1 MTFMHKLSYRL
12 ALLKDRLPIAVVM
25 LLAMATV
32 FACERPVAVTGPGG
46 GTISHLVIS
55 PKTLTLHPNA
65 TADFTAVA
73 FLDTGDSASV
83 TVSWSVTSGTM
94 VDTSSNGK
102 RHYGHYKGGQNPG
115 QYAVVATGNPGNVS
129 DTAIVTVTPVPVAA
143 LNVAPAAATIAVGA
157 TIQLVATTID
167 SAGNVLTGR
176 SVNWASGNSGAASV
190 DGNGLVTGMGAGAAT
205 ITATSEGKSGTASVT
220 VSSIPVASVTVSPAS
235 ASLTVGQT
243 AQFSATPR
251 DANGNALAGRPVT
264 WTSSDGTI
272 ASVSASGRA
281 TGVAAGGPVTITATS
296 EGQSGAATVT
306 VANAPVASVTV
317 APATASVATGQ
328 TVQLSATPTDANGN
342 PLTGRVITWA
352 SSDNTIA
359 SVNGSGLVTGVAAG
373 GPVTITATSEGKSG
387 TASITVT
394 APVATVTVSP
404 APASVQAGQTQQLT
418 ATLKDANGNILTGRT
433 VTWSSNNTT
442 VATVNGSGL
451 VTAKTAG
458 SATIMA
464 TSEGKSGTAGITVTP
479 VPVAT
484 VTVAPA
490 TASVATGQMV
500 QLSATPKD
508 ASGNPLTGRVITWTS
523 SDNTIASV
531 NGSGLVRGVAAGGP
545 VTITATSE
553 GKSGTASI
561 TVRTASSGP
570 LPVFPGAMGFGTTTA
585 AGRGGAILRVTNLND
600 AGAGSL
606 RAALEATGPRTVIF
620 EVGGMIDL
628 SDDIYITS
636 PYLTVAGQTAPSP
649 GITLRYAGLQI
660 QTHDVLVQHLRIRV
674 GDLVTPSSLGQRDG
688 IQIQNQ
694 NTPPYNVVIDHVS
707 LSWNTDKN
715 MSTWYALH
723 DVTISHSIIAEPLW
737 DARGQ
742 NYNLLIGDYSTNV
755 TVLGN
760 MFAHSDERN
769 PYAKGATGT
778 VVVNNL
784 LYDPGQDAI
793 TFSDYDGSGP
803 LTSSTVGNV
812 MIAGPSTTDPWIVSI
827 VSPIPSGTA
836 VYLADDVGP
845 ALLYESSNI
854 GFEPVV
860 TTPPVSLAG
869 LTILPSSQ
877 VEAWVRATAGA
888 RPADR
893 DAVDLRLFTEEQT
906 HTGQLRNSQTD
917 VGGWPVLTPTTRA
930 LTLPANPN
938 GIDPATGYTN
948 LELWLFQYAAQVEG
962 R

>member
-1 MTFMHKLSYRL
+1 M
-12 ALLKDRLPIAVVM
+12 
-25 LLAMATV
+25 
-32 FACERPVAVTGPGG
+32 
-46 GTISHLVIS
+46 
-55 PKTLTLHPNA
+55 
-65 TADFTAVA
+65 
-73 FLDTGDSASV
+73 
-83 TVSWSVTSGTM
+83 
-94 VDTSSNGK
+94 
-102 RHYGHYKGGQNPG
+102 
-115 QYAVVATGNPGNVS
+115 S

-243 AQFSATPR
+243 AQFSATAR

-387 TASITVT
+387 TASITV
-394 APVATVTVSP
+394 
-404 APASVQAGQTQQLT
+404 
-418 ATLKDANGNILTGRT
+418 
-433 VTWSSNNTT
+433 
-442 VATVNGSGL
+442 
-451 VTAKTAG
+451 
-458 SATIMA
+458 
-464 TSEGKSGTAGITVTP
+464 
-479 VPVAT
+479 
-484 VTVAPA
+484 
-490 TASVATGQMV
+490 
-500 QLSATPKD
+500 
-508 ASGNPLTGRVITWTS
+508 
-523 SDNTIASV
+523 
-531 NGSGLVRGVAAGGP
+531 
-545 VTITATSE
+545 
-553 GKSGTASI
+553 
-561 TVRTASSGP
+561 RTASSGP

-606 RAALEATGPRTVIF
+606 RAALEATGPRAVIF

-715 MSTWYALH
+715 MSTWYPLH
-723 DVTISHSIIAEPLW
+723 DVTISHSIISEPLW
-737 DARGQ
+737 AARSQ

-755 TVLGN
+755 AVLGN
-760 MFAHSDERN
+760 LFAHANERN
-769 PYAKGATGT
+769 PYAKGATSS

-784 LYDPGQDAI
+784 IYDPGILAT
-793 TFSDYDGSGP
+793 TFSDYDNSGGP
-803 LTSSTVGNV
+803 ILASVVGNV
-812 MIAGPSTTDPWIVSI
+812 LIPGPSTTDSTLVSI
-827 VSPIPSGTA
+827 VAAGGFPLQSGSG
-836 VYLADDVGP
+836 VYMKDNLAP
-845 ALLYESSNI
+845 ALSYVSS
-854 GFEPVV
+854 GYGWAVAG
-860 TTPPVSLAG
+860 TPPVPLSG
-869 LTILPSSQ
+869 LTVLSSSQ
-877 VEAWVRATAGA
+877 VEAKVRATAGA

-893 DAVDLRLFTEEQT
+893 DAVDLRLLTEEQT
-906 HTGQLRNSQTD
+906 HTGRLLNSQTD
-917 VGGWPVLTPTTRA
+917 VGGWPALTPTTRA
-930 LTLPANPN
+930 LAPPVNPD

>member
-12 ALLKDRLPIAVVM
+12 ALLKDRLPIAMVM

-94 VDTSSNGK
+94 VDTRSNGK

-243 AQFSATPR
+243 AQFSATAR

-317 APATASVATGQ
+317 APATASVAMGQ

-352 SSDNTIA
+352 SSD
-359 SVNGSGLVTGVAAG
+359 
-373 GPVTITATSEGKSG
+373 
-387 TASITVT
+387 
-394 APVATVTVSP
+394 
-404 APASVQAGQTQQLT
+404 
-418 ATLKDANGNILTGRT
+418 
-433 VTWSSNNTT
+433 TT
-442 VATVNGSGL
+442 VASVNGSGL

-464 TSEGKSGTAGITVTP
+464 TSEGKSGTARITVTP

-490 TASVATGQMV
+490 TASVATGQMM

-531 NGSGLVRGVAAGGP
+531 NGSGLVTGVAAGG
-545 VTITATSE
+545 
-553 GKSGTASI
+553 
-561 TVRTASSGP
+561 
-570 LPVFPGAMGFGTTTA
+570 
-585 AGRGGAILRVTNLND
+585 
-600 AGAGSL
+600 
-606 RAALEATGPRTVIF
+606 
-620 EVGGMIDL
+620 
-628 SDDIYITS
+628 
-636 PYLTVAGQTAPSP
+636 Q
-649 GITLRYAGLQI
+649 
-660 QTHDVLVQHLRIRV
+660 
-674 GDLVTPSSLGQRDG
+674 
-688 IQIQNQ
+688 
-694 NTPPYNVVIDHVS
+694 
-707 LSWNTDKN
+707 
-715 MSTWYALH
+715 
-723 DVTISHSIIAEPLW
+723 
-737 DARGQ
+737 
-742 NYNLLIGDYSTNV
+742 
-755 TVLGN
+755 
-760 MFAHSDERN
+760 
-769 PYAKGATGT
+769 
-778 VVVNNL
+778 
-784 LYDPGQDAI
+784 
-793 TFSDYDGSGP
+793 
-803 LTSSTVGNV
+803 
-812 MIAGPSTTDPWIVSI
+812 
-827 VSPIPSGTA
+827 
-836 VYLADDVGP
+836 
-845 ALLYESSNI
+845 
-854 GFEPVV
+854 
-860 TTPPVSLAG
+860 
-869 LTILPSSQ
+869 
-877 VEAWVRATAGA
+877 
-888 RPADR
+888 
-893 DAVDLRLFTEEQT
+893 
-906 HTGQLRNSQTD
+906 
-917 VGGWPVLTPTTRA
+917 
-930 LTLPANPN
+930 
-938 GIDPATGYTN
+938 
-948 LELWLFQYAAQVEG
+948 
-962 R
+962 

>member
-12 ALLKDRLPIAVVM
+12 ALLKDRLPIAMVM

-243 AQFSATPR
+243 AQFSATAR

-264 WTSSDGTI
+264 WTSSDGAM
-272 ASVSASGRA
+272 ASVSGSGRA

-387 TASITVT
+387 TASITV
-394 APVATVTVSP
+394 
-404 APASVQAGQTQQLT
+404 
-418 ATLKDANGNILTGRT
+418 
-433 VTWSSNNTT
+433 
-442 VATVNGSGL
+442 
-451 VTAKTAG
+451 
-458 SATIMA
+458 
-464 TSEGKSGTAGITVTP
+464 
-479 VPVAT
+479 
-484 VTVAPA
+484 
-490 TASVATGQMV
+490 
-500 QLSATPKD
+500 
-508 ASGNPLTGRVITWTS
+508 
-523 SDNTIASV
+523 
-531 NGSGLVRGVAAGGP
+531 
-545 VTITATSE
+545 
-553 GKSGTASI
+553 
-561 TVRTASSGP
+561 RTASSGP

-606 RAALEATGPRTVIF
+606 RAALEATGPRAVIF

-636 PYLTVAGQTAPSP
+636 PYLTVADQTAPSP

-660 QTHDVLVQHLRIRV
+660 QTHDVLVQHLRIQV
-674 GDLVTPSSLGQRDG
+674 GDLVTPPSLGPRDC

-694 NTPPYNVVIDHVS
+694 STPPYNVVIDHVS

-715 MSTWYALH
+715 MSTWYTLH

-737 DARGQ
+737 SSRSQ

-760 MFAHSDERN
+760 LFAHADERN
-769 PYAKGATGT
+769 PYAKGATSS

-784 LYDPGQDAI
+784 IYDPGILAT
-793 TFSDYDGSGP
+793 TFSDYDNSGGP
-803 LTSSTVGNV
+803 ILASVVGNV
-812 MIAGPSTTDPWIVSI
+812 LIPGPSTTDSTLVSI
-827 VSPIPSGTA
+827 VAAGGFPLQSGSG
-836 VYLADDVGP
+836 VYMKDNLAP
-845 ALLYESSNI
+845 ALSYVSS
-854 GFEPVV
+854 GYGWAVAG
-860 TTPPVSLAG
+860 TPPVPLSG
-869 LTILPSSQ
+869 LT
-877 VEAWVRATAGA
+877 
-888 RPADR
+888 
-893 DAVDLRLFTEEQT
+893 
-906 HTGQLRNSQTD
+906 
-917 VGGWPVLTPTTRA
+917 VLS
-930 LTLPANPN
+930 
-938 GIDPATGYTN
+938 
-948 LELWLFQYAAQVEG
+948 
-962 R
+962 

>member
-1 MTFMHKLSYRL
+1 
-12 ALLKDRLPIAVVM
+12 
-25 LLAMATV
+25 
-32 FACERPVAVTGPGG
+32 
-46 GTISHLVIS
+46 
-55 PKTLTLHPNA
+55 
-65 TADFTAVA
+65 
-73 FLDTGDSASV
+73 
-83 TVSWSVTSGTM
+83 
-94 VDTSSNGK
+94 
-102 RHYGHYKGGQNPG
+102 
-115 QYAVVATGNPGNVS
+115 
-129 DTAIVTVTPVPVAA
+129 
-143 LNVAPAAATIAVGA
+143 
-157 TIQLVATTID
+157 QLVATTID

-243 AQFSATPR
+243 AQFSATAR

-264 WTSSDGTI
+264 WTSSDGAI

-404 APASVQAGQTQQLT
+404 ASASVQAGQTQQLT
-418 ATLKDANGNILTGRT
+418 ATLNDANGNILTGRT

-458 SATIMA
+458 A
-464 TSEGKSGTAGITVTP
+464 
-479 VPVAT
+479 
-484 VTVAPA
+484 
-490 TASVATGQMV
+490 
-500 QLSATPKD
+500 
-508 ASGNPLTGRVITWTS
+508 
-523 SDNTIASV
+523 
-531 NGSGLVRGVAAGGP
+531 
-545 VTITATSE
+545 
-553 GKSGTASI
+553 ASI

-606 RAALEATGPRTVIF
+606 RAALEATGPRAVIF

-688 IQIQNQ
+688 
-694 NTPPYNVVIDHVS
+694 
-707 LSWNTDKN
+707 
-715 MSTWYALH
+715 
-723 DVTISHSIIAEPLW
+723 
-737 DARGQ
+737 
-742 NYNLLIGDYSTNV
+742 
-755 TVLGN
+755 
-760 MFAHSDERN
+760 
-769 PYAKGATGT
+769 
-778 VVVNNL
+778 
-784 LYDPGQDAI
+784 
-793 TFSDYDGSGP
+793 
-803 LTSSTVGNV
+803 
-812 MIAGPSTTDPWIVSI
+812 
-827 VSPIPSGTA
+827 
-836 VYLADDVGP
+836 
-845 ALLYESSNI
+845 
-854 GFEPVV
+854 
-860 TTPPVSLAG
+860 
-869 LTILPSSQ
+869 
-877 VEAWVRATAGA
+877 
-888 RPADR
+888 
-893 DAVDLRLFTEEQT
+893 
-906 HTGQLRNSQTD
+906 
-917 VGGWPVLTPTTRA
+917 
-930 LTLPANPN
+930 
-938 GIDPATGYTN
+938 
-948 LELWLFQYAAQVEG
+948 
-962 R
+962 

>member
-12 ALLKDRLPIAVVM
+12 ALLKDRLPIAMVM

-32 FACERPVAVTGPGG
+32 FACESPVAVTGPGG

-83 TVSWSVTSGTM
+83 TVSWSVTSGAM

-115 QYAVVATGNPGNVS
+115 QYAVVATSNPGNVS

-243 AQFSATPR
+243 AQFSATAR

-264 WTSSDGTI
+264 WTSSEGAR
-272 ASVSASGRA
+272 ASGGASGRA
-281 TGVAAGGPVTITATS
+281 TGVAAGGPVTMTATS

-328 TVQLSATPTDANGN
+328 TVQLSATPTDGNGN

-359 SVNGSGLVTGVAAG
+359 SVNGSGLVT
-373 GPVTITATSEGKSG
+373 
-387 TASITVT
+387 
-394 APVATVTVSP
+394 
-404 APASVQAGQTQQLT
+404 
-418 ATLKDANGNILTGRT
+418 
-433 VTWSSNNTT
+433 
-442 VATVNGSGL
+442 
-451 VTAKTAG
+451 
-458 SATIMA
+458 
-464 TSEGKSGTAGITVTP
+464 
-479 VPVAT
+479 
-484 VTVAPA
+484 
-490 TASVATGQMV
+490 
-500 QLSATPKD
+500 
-508 ASGNPLTGRVITWTS
+508 
-523 SDNTIASV
+523 
-531 NGSGLVRGVAAGGP
+531 GVAAGGP

-674 GDLVTPSSLGQRDG
+674 GDLVTPPSLGQRDG

-854 GFEPVV
+854 GFEPVL

-877 VEAWVRATAGA
+877 VEAGGRATAGA

-893 DAVDLRLFTEEQT
+893 DAV
-906 HTGQLRNSQTD
+906 G
-917 VGGWPVLTPTTRA
+917 
-930 LTLPANPN
+930 
-938 GIDPATGYTN
+938 
-948 LELWLFQYAAQVEG
+948 
-962 R
+962 